1 MVGVE
6 HDDLV
11 HRLRALTVEL
21 ELLGSEF
28 ASRNVLHATDVRALI
43 ALLDRSRAGEI
54 ATPGWLAGHLGLN
67 SASTT
72 ALIDRLEGRGLVSRA
87 RDDADRRRVTLYV
100 TDAAQE
106 MGWGFFGPLI
116 DRVRTVVD
124 DFSAAELNTVRAFLD
139 HVTAA
144 VGELRNA

>member
-106 MGWGFFGPLI
+106 MGWDFFGPLI

>member
-139 HVTAA
+139 HVTDRKS
-144 VGELRNA
+144 VV

>member
-116 DRVRTVVD
+116 DRVRAVAD
-124 DFSAAELNTVRAFLD
+124 DFSAAELDTVRAFLD

>member
-1 MVGVE
+1 ME

-106 MGWGFFGPLI
+106 MGWDFFGPLI